1 MSKVNYLSPPL
12 ATVKAEIVTEEQ
24 SEIDDAASTES
35 TVQLARFAGRGAL
48 FLPVGTA
55 DTSTAANTKA

>member
-48 FLPVGTA
+48 LPIGTA
-55 DTSTAANTKA
+55 DTSTAATTKA